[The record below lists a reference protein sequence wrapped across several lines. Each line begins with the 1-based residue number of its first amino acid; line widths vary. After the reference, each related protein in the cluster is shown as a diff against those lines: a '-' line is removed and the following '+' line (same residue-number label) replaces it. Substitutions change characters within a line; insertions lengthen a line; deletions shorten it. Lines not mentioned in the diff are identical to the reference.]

1 MTCRSLQSAGKEP
14 ETRGGICMKKKHY
27 ALRDNI
33 LLRIA
38 GRILIVLIG
47 VIQAV
52 GTIFVGISAVVLK
65 PVAVLMIAAAA
76 LLAILAQF
84 PWKDALPVFAV
95 AAVTFW
101 LPEIAALLL
110 VALTVIQGKIAGDL

>member
-1 MTCRSLQSAGKEP
+1 
-14 ETRGGICMKKKHY
+14 MKKKHY

>member
-1 MTCRSLQSAGKEP
+1 
-14 ETRGGICMKKKHY
+14 MKKKHY
-27 ALRDNI
+27 VNRNHVM
-33 LLRIA
+33 LRIA
-38 GRILIVLIG
+38 RRILIALIG

-52 GTIFVGISAVVLK
+52 GTLFVGISAVVLK
-65 PVAVLMIAAAA
+65 PVAILMIAAAA

-84 PWKDALPVFAV
+84 TWKDAIPVFAV
-95 AAVTFW
+95 ATVAFW